1 LRSHLVWLLL
11 TSLAPAALAQEGGPR
26 WLGPLGLSYVDT
38 RDLRLVHPAP
48 MLDYL
53 EPHALRTFSNSLAW
67 QRRVFGWEPYERTI
81 ALLKDFSD
89 YGNASA
95 TATPVNAINVD
106 IAPLSLGFETYPAS
120 ERFYTLMNHELVHV
134 ATMDMSTKMDRF
146 WRTIFFGKVYADPA
160 HPESLL
166 FGYLTTPRFI
176 VPRWYLEGSATFME
190 TWMGGGLGRAQGGYD
205 EMVFRAMVRDGAH
218 FFDPLGL
225 ASRGTRIDFQV
236 GVNAYLYGTRFFT
249 WLAYSRSPERVVAW
263 LKRDEGSRRY
273 YSDNFRQVFGTDLEQ
288 AWQEWIS
295 FEHQFQETNLAEVRK
310 HPVTPYRDLVPRALG
325 SVSRAYYDERSGILY
340 GGFRYPGVL
349 EHVGALD
356 TRTGEVRRLADI
368 KGAMLYRV
376 TSLAWDPD
384 SSTLFYTSDNY
395 ALRDIMALDARTG
408 AERMLLEDARIGE
421 IVFDRADRSLFGVRH
436 SNGLATLVRIPYPY
450 TEWNQLHTF
459 DYGVV
464 PYDLDVSPDGRLL
477 SASMSEVNGDQYLRV
492 FEIDKLRDGET
503 RPLSEFRFGQS
514 VPESFVFSPDGKSLY
529 GSSYYTGVSNIFR
542 YDVATGKIDAV
553 SNAESG
559 FFRPVPLQDGRLVIF
574 HYTGA
579 GFVPAVID
587 PKPLE
592 DVSAIRFLG
601 AELVAKQRILTTWQ
615 VPPASAA
622 DPAAIAPKAVGAY
635 LPLQNLGLRGAYP
648 VLQGYKDSIGVG
660 YHFDVAD
667 PFRFAVV
674 GITGAYSVDGKV
686 PAREK
691 GHVDIDY
698 HYLGWHA
705 GLSWNHSDFYDLFGP
720 TKLSRKGYAARVG
733 YDRALIFDLPRRLDV
748 KSEIAV
754 YDQLDALPNF
764 QNVQA
769 PFNRLA
775 TAEVGL
781 FYSLRR
787 KSLGAVD
794 DESGLAWE
802 TVFESTLVHDA
813 FIPQIRGG
821 VEFGFPLL
829 PHSSLW
835 LRSAAGV
842 SGGSR
847 GDPFA
852 SYFFGGFGNNYVDRR
867 SVERYRQYGS
877 FPGFAIDAI
886 GGHEFARQMAEVRLP
901 PIVFEKIGTP
911 AFHLAWLRLEVFAS
925 TLWTDLARSGLHDH
939 DASTGAQVDLRFSLL
954 HWYEMTLSGGYAV
967 GFRGWQRA
975 GDEWMLSLKIL

>member
-1 LRSHLVWLLL
+1 
-11 TSLAPAALAQEGGPR
+11 
-26 WLGPLGLSYVDT
+26 
-38 RDLRLVHPAP
+38 

-53 EPHALRTFSNSLAW
+53 EPHALRTFANSLAW
-67 QRRVFGWEPYERTI
+67 QRRVFGWQPYERTI
-81 ALLKDFSD
+81 VLLKDFSD

-95 TATPVNAINVD
+95 TATPVNTLNFD
-106 IAPLSLGFETYPAS
+106 IAPLSLAFETYPAS
-120 ERFYTLMNHELVHV
+120 ERLYTLMNHELVHV
-134 ATMDMSTKMDRF
+134 ATMDMSTRVDRF
-146 WRTIFFGKVYADPA
+146 WRGALGGKVYADSA

-190 TWMGGGLGRAQGGYD
+190 TWMAGGLGRAQGGYD

-225 ASRGTRIDFQV
+225 VARGTRIDFQV

-249 WLAYSRSPERVVAW
+249 WLAHSRGPERVVEW

-273 YSDNFRQVFGTDLEQ
+273 YSDNFERVFGVTLDQ
-288 AWQEWIS
+288 AWQEWIE
-295 FEHQFQETNLAEVRK
+295 FEHRFQEENLAEVRK
-310 HPVTPYRDLVPRALG
+310 HPITPFRDLVPRALG
-325 SVSRAYYDERSGILY
+325 SISRAYYDERSGILY

-349 EHVGALD
+349 EHLGALD

-384 SSTLFYTSDNY
+384 TDTLFYTSDNY
-395 ALRDIMALDARTG
+395 ALRDIRALDAKTG
-408 AERMLLEDARIGE
+408 AQRMLLEDARIGE
-421 IVFDRADRSLFGVRH
+421 IVFRRGDRSLFGVRH
-436 SNGLATLVRIPYPY
+436 SDGLATLVRIPFPY
-450 TEWNQLHTF
+450 QEWNQIHTF

-477 SASMSEVNGDQYLRV
+477 SASMSEPNGDQYLRV
-492 FEIDKLRDGET
+492 FEIDKLLAGDAT
-503 RPLSEFRFGQS
+503 PLSEFRFGQS
-514 VPESFVFSPDGKSLY
+514 VPESFVFSLDGRSLY

-542 YDVATGKIDAV
+542 YDVATGSVDAV
-553 SNAESG
+553 SNAETG
-559 FFRPVPLQDGRLVIF
+559 FFRPIPLPDDKLIVF

-587 PKPLE
+587 PRPLE

-601 AELVAKQRILTTWQ
+601 AELAANQPAVTTWQ

-622 DPAAIAPKAVGAY
+622 DPAAVVPIARGAY
-635 LPLQNLGLRGAYP
+635 VPLENHRLRGAYP

-660 YHFDVAD
+660 WHFDVAD
-667 PFRFAVV
+667 PFRFGVIAL
-674 GITGAYSVDGKV
+674 TAAYSVDGKV
-686 PAREK
+686 PANEK

-698 HYLGWHA
+698 RYLGWHA
-705 GLSWNHSDFYDLFGP
+705 GFSWNHSDFYDLFGP
-720 TKLSRKGYAARVG
+720 TKLSRKGYAARFG
-733 YDRALIFDLPRRLDV
+733 YDRAIIFDLPRRLDL
-748 KSEIAV
+748 KSEFAL
-754 YDQLDALPNF
+754 YSQLDALPDF

-769 PFNRLA
+769 TSDRLA

-781 FYSLRR
+781 YYSFRR
-787 KSLGAVD
+787 RSLGAVD
-794 DESGLAWE
+794 DESGVAWE
-802 TVFESTLVHDA
+802 LVFDGTGVHGEA
-813 FIPQIRGG
+813 IPQARAG

-835 LRSAAGV
+835 LRSAAGI
-842 SGGSR
+842 SGGAR

-852 SYFFGGFGNNYVDRR
+852 SFFFGGFGNNYVDRR
-867 SVERYRQYGS
+867 AAERYREYDS
-877 FPGFAIDAI
+877 FPGFALDEI
-886 GGHEFARQMAEVRLP
+886 GAHDFARETVEARLP
-901 PIVFEKIGTP
+901 PVIFESLGTP
-911 AFHLAWLRLEVFAS
+911 ALYLAWARMELFAS
-925 TLWTDLARSGLHDH
+925 TLWTDLAYSGLHDH

-954 HWYEMTLSGGYAV
+954 HWYEMTLSAGYAV
-967 GFRGWQRA
+967 GFRGWQRR